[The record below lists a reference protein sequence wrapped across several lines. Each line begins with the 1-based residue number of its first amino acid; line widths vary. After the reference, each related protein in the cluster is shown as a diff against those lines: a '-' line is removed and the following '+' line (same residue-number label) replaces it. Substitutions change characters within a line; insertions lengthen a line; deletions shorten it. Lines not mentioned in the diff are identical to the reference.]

1 MGLRGAGDWIPLGG
15 VIRAKF
21 LSADQRT
28 ALEKLVRRTSE
39 PHGPARRANALLLL
53 DDGFSCEA
61 AAKALYVDDDT
72 VRGWYELWSSG
83 GEGALKSFDFKGAK
97 RTLSAEQ
104 EAVLIQD
111 LAARLFLTSREVHAH
126 ILAKFGVGFSRSGL
140 IKYLNRLGFEYRK
153 PKALP
158 AQANV
163 EAQKAF
169 IAAYEKLMNA
179 LGADE
184 VVYFADAVHPEYQSR
199 PAYGWV
205 RKGDKVAVRRTT
217 GRKRLNLHGALCLED
232 FDCQI
237 IEGDTI
243 SAETTVRLLERL
255 SARHADKSRIHVFL
269 DNARYHHA
277 KDVKAWLAQPDCR
290 VELHF
295 LPPYAPNLNAIERL
309 WAVMHRNVTHNRYY
323 PTETEFIQAV
333 TMFFK
338 VTLPNRWR
346 DFRNT
351 VTDNFHVIHP
361 EDFRVVG

>member
-1 MGLRGAGDWIPLGG
+1 LDSALG
-15 VIRAKF
+15 VIRPHF
-21 LSADQRT
+21 LSADQRAT
-28 ALEKLVRRTSE
+28 LEKMVRRTSE
-39 PHGPARRANALLLL
+39 PHGPARRANAILLL
-53 DDGFSCEA
+53 DDGYSCEA
-61 AAKALYVDDDT
+61 AAKVLYVDDDT
-72 VRGWYELWSSG
+72 VRGWYERWTSG
-83 GEGALKSFDFKGAK
+83 GAQALSTFDFKGAK

-104 EAVLIQD
+104 EAELIKD
-111 LAARLFLTSREVHAH
+111 LTARLFLTSGEVHAH
-126 ILAKFGVGFSRSGL
+126 IRSKFGVEYSRSGL

-163 EAQKAF
+163 EAQQAF
-169 IAAYEKLMNA
+169 IAAYEKLLND

-205 RKGDKVAVRRTT
+205 RKGDKVAVKRTT
-217 GRKRLNLHGALCLED
+217 GRKRMNLHGALCLED

-237 IEGDTI
+237 IEGETI
-243 SAETTVRLLERL
+243 SAETTLRLLKRL
-255 SARHADKSRIHVFL
+255 SAKHPDKRRIHVIL

-309 WAVMHRNVTHNRYY
+309 WALMHRNVTHNRYY

-333 TMFFK
+333 NTFFK

-346 DFRNT
+346 DFRDT
-351 VTDNFHVIHP
+351 VTDTFHVIHP
-361 EDFRVVG
+361 GDFRVVG